1 MCLITGTGR
10 VPSDLCQ
17 FFDVLTCSGI
27 PGSFPDSPQGRHSAL
42 RRQMRRDGTVR
53 HAVRHRRGAVLRGP
67 RWRHAAS
74 VPYSTP
80 SAAVGDARK
89 RAQCTP
95 SLTARTS
102 PLSRVLPSPARR
114 GGPLPALEVPLRRM
128 RRRGSRGFV
137 SCEAVLRR
145 LHPFH
150 VLRRP
155 APAPTCSRRLATSD
169 ESSACFTKRS

>member
-1 MCLITGTGR
+1 
-10 VPSDLCQ
+10 
-17 FFDVLTCSGI
+17 
-27 PGSFPDSPQGRHSAL
+27 
-42 RRQMRRDGTVR
+42 VR

-95 SLTARTS
+95 TLTARTS

-128 RRRGSRGFV
+128 RRRGSRVLYRARRSSGACTPFTFCDALHRHRRALDALRQAMSRV
-137 SCEAVLRR
+137 PASPNGRDPPRRRAPSPSLGSADQWEGGEDAPLVCRCDDAVRAT
-145 LHPFH
+145 
-150 VLRRP
+150 
-155 APAPTCSRRLATSD
+155 APQRAP
-169 ESSACFTKRS
+169 